1 MAVTLLKTG
10 MQCSV
15 QDLGRYGFQRYG
27 VPVSG
32 AMDKHAAAV
41 ANLLVG
47 NRKEAAVLEFVLHGA
62 LIRFDDDALIA
73 FSGSGAV
80 PVASLQG
87 ASLQGTSLQGTSLQ
101 GASLQG
107 SGKTTQLPVH
117 KAIYVPKNTIVELQY
132 SDKGCRMYMAVA
144 GGLDV
149 PVVMGSRSTYLPAG
163 AGEKIAAGDSL
174 EVGTMSDVSVNM
186 MRSLTG
192 DHVGVARWGAIE
204 LIEEAGSDYI
214 RFLRGA
220 EWEQFSKVSQNNWL
234 NDWFTVSNASDRMGI
249 KLEGGQ
255 LSRAISGEMIS
266 TAVTAGTVQVIPDG
280 SPLILMADAQTTG
293 GYPRIAQIIDADLPI
308 LAQKRPGDKIRFRVV
323 SPLVAEELYVNTHE
337 ELKRLERN
345 IKTKFSI

>member
-1 MAVTLLKTG
+1 MAVTILKTG
-10 MQCSV
+10 IQCSV

-47 NRKEAAVLEFVLHGA
+47 NRKELAVLEFVLHGA
-62 LIRFDDDALIA
+62 VIRFNNNALIA

-80 PVASLQG
+80 PVSDLQNLDLQNPNLQG
-87 ASLQGTSLQGTSLQ
+87 RGFG
-101 GASLQG
+101 GRER
-107 SGKTTQLPVH
+107 TTQLPVH

-144 GGLDV
+144 GGIDV
-149 PVVMGSRSTYLPAG
+149 PVVMGSRSAYLPAG
-163 AGEKIAAGDSL
+163 AGEMIAAGGSL
-174 EVGTMSDVSVNM
+174 EVGAISDVSINM
-186 MRSLTG
+186 LRSLTG
-192 DHVGVARWGAIE
+192 DLVGIAKWGAIE

-220 EWEQFSKVSQNNWL
+220 EWEQFNKVSQNNWL
-234 NDWFTVSNASDRMGI
+234 NDWFTISNASDRMGI

-255 LSRAISGEMIS
+255 LSRATSREMIS

-308 LAQKRPGDKIRFRVV
+308 LAQKRPGDKIRFRAV
-323 SPLVAEELYVNTHE
+323 SPLVAEELYINTQE

>member
-1 MAVTLLKTG
+1 MAVTILKTG

-32 AMDKHAAAV
+32 AMDKHATAV

-47 NRKEAAVLEFVLHGA
+47 NRKELAVLEFVLHGA
-62 LIRFDDDALIA
+62 MLRFEEDALIA

-80 PVASLQG
+80 PF
-87 ASLQGTSLQGTSLQ
+87 
-101 GASLQG
+101 ASLQG

-117 KAIYVPKNTIVELQY
+117 KAIYIPKNTIIELQY

-144 GGLDV
+144 GGINV
-149 PVVMGSRSTYLPAG
+149 PAVMGSRSAYLPAG
-163 AGEKIAAGDSL
+163 AGEKILAGGSL
-174 EVGTMSDVSVNM
+174 EVGAMSDVSINM
-186 MRSLTG
+186 LRSLTG
-192 DHVGVARWGAIE
+192 DFVGIAKWGAIE

-220 EWEQFSKVSQNNWL
+220 EWEQFNKVSQNNWL
-234 NDWFTVSNASDRMGI
+234 NDWFTISNTSDRMGI

-255 LSRAISGEMIS
+255 LSRATSGEMIS

-323 SPLVAEELYVNTHE
+323 SPLVAEELYINTRE

>member
-1 MAVTLLKTG
+1 MAVTIIKTG

-15 QDLGRYGFQRYG
+15 QDLGRYGNQRYG
-27 VPVSG
+27 VPISG
-32 AMDKHAAAV
+32 AMDRHAASV

-47 NRKEAAVLEFVLHGA
+47 NRKELAVLEFVIHGA
-62 LIRFDDDALIA
+62 VIRFDDDALIA

-80 PVASLQG
+80 PFATTLQKSTLG
-87 ASLQGTSLQGTSLQ
+87 ESTLQKGME
-101 GASLQG
+101 A
-107 SGKTTQLPVH
+107 QLPVH

-144 GGLDV
+144 GGIDV
-149 PVVMGSRSTYLPAG
+149 PEVMGSRSTYLPAG
-163 AGEKIAAGDSL
+163 AGEKISAGSNL
-174 EVGTMSDVSVNM
+174 EVGAMSDVSINM
-186 MRSLTG
+186 MRSLTREF
-192 DHVGVARWGAIE
+192 VVVAKWGAIE

-214 RFLRGA
+214 RFLKGA
-220 EWEQFSKVSQNNWL
+220 EWEQFTKVSQDNWL

-255 LSRAISGEMIS
+255 LARVNSGEMIS
-266 TAVTAGTVQVIPDG
+266 TAVTQGTVQVIPDG

-293 GYPRIAQIIDADLPI
+293 GYPRIAQIINADLHI
-308 LAQKRPGDKIRFRVV
+308 LAQKRPGDKIRFRAV
-323 SPLVAEELYVNTHE
+323 SPLVAEELYISMQE